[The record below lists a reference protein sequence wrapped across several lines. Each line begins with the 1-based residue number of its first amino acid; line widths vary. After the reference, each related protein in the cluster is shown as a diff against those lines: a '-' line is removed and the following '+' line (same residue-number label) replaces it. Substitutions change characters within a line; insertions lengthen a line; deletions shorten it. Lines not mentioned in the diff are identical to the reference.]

1 MEALTFVAPG
11 ISDNE
16 GGFPWLI
23 KEGYTHYG
31 CVLFSM
37 CLYSLLLLLPLL
49 PCFWTAL
56 CFSKS
61 QLNTLYVWCSRK
73 F

>member
-16 GGFPWLI
+16 GDFPWLI

-31 CVLFSM
+31 WSYFQCDYINSYF
-37 CLYSLLLLLPLL
+37 
-49 PCFWTAL
+49 
-56 CFSKS
+56 
-61 QLNTLYVWCSRK
+61 
-73 F
+73 